1 MKTTEL
7 FCTCNEWKESNN
19 QIIDAQLIVDNH
31 GFKYTDKVFKYCPWC
46 GNKLYKEDEYKNIYL
61 FIVPD
66 KYNNCDNAFRYYPMS
81 FLLESSDDFTY
92 IIKKNYPNRK
102 FPTISALEIG
112 CPGIYKCSI
121 VIKNNYSNNCD
132 FYIIDIKP
140 INIRNIA
147 NECIKS
153 NL

>member
-7 FCTCNEWKESNN
+7 FCCTCDEWKKSNN
-19 QIIDAQLIVDNH
+19 QIIDAQLIANNH
-31 GFKYTDKVFKYCPWC
+31 GFKYIGKVFKYCPWC

-66 KYNNCDNAFRYYPMS
+66 KYNNCDNTFRYYPMS
-81 FLLESSDDFTY
+81 FLLESSDDFTN

-102 FPTISALEIG
+102 FPTISAVEIG
-112 CPGIYKCSI
+112 CPGIYKCAI
-121 VIKNNYSNNCD
+121 VIKDNCD

-140 INIRNIA
+140 INIKD
-147 NECIKS
+147 CKCT
-153 NL
+153 